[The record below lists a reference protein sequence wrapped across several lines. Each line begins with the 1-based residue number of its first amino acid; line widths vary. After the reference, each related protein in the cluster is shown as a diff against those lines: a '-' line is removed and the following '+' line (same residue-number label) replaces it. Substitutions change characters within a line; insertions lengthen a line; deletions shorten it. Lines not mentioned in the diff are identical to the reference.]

1 MKQSITIYIN
11 GQKVQR
17 DVPDD
22 LALIDFLQEDLGLTG
37 TKLCCGIGVCRAC
50 TVAVRRTPQSLPQPL
65 LACSTPAVLLDGE
78 SITTIEGIGQPA
90 QLDRIQQVFLDHF
103 AFQCGYCT
111 PGQICSAV
119 GLANEGRASSRAE
132 IQEMMSGN
140 LCRCGAYSNI
150 LAAVEEVLPEM
161 RQAQSPRTC
170 LLYTSPSPRDATL
183 SRMPSSA

>member
-1 MKQSITIYIN
+1 MNQSITIHIN

-17 DVPDD
+17 EVPDD

-111 PGQICSAV
+111 PGFVMATHMLLERLR
-119 GLANEGRASSRAE
+119 LAPIPEAQLDAAMADACGAH
-132 IQEMMSGN
+132 I
-140 LCRCGAYSNI
+140 CRCTGYVRYYQAI
-150 LAAVEEVLPEM
+150 RALVLAEKG
-161 RQAQSPRTC
+161 
-170 LLYTSPSPRDATL
+170 LLQ
-183 SRMPSSA
+183 

>member
-1 MKQSITIYIN
+1 MKQSITIHIN

-17 DVPDD
+17 DVPGD

-111 PGQICSAV
+111 PGFVMATHMLLERLR
-119 GLANEGRASSRAE
+119 LAPIPEPQLDAAIADACGAH
-132 IQEMMSGN
+132 I
-140 LCRCGAYSNI
+140 CRCTGY
-150 LAAVEEVLPEM
+150 V
-161 RQAQSPRTC
+161 RYYQAIRALVVAEKG
-170 LLYTSPSPRDATL
+170 LLQ
-183 SRMPSSA
+183 

>member
-111 PGQICSAV
+111 PGFVMATHMLLERLR
-119 GLANEGRASSRAE
+119 LAPIPETQLDAAIADACGAH
-132 IQEMMSGN
+132 I
-140 LCRCGAYSNI
+140 CRCTGY
-150 LAAVEEVLPEM
+150 V
-161 RQAQSPRTC
+161 RYYQAIRALVVAEKG
-170 LLYTSPSPRDATL
+170 LLQ
-183 SRMPSSA
+183 

>member
-1 MKQSITIYIN
+1 MKQSITIHIN

-111 PGQICSAV
+111 PGFVMATHMLLERLRLAPIPETQLDAV
-119 GLANEGRASSRAE
+119 IADACGAH
-132 IQEMMSGN
+132 I
-140 LCRCGAYSNI
+140 CRCTGY
-150 LAAVEEVLPEM
+150 V
-161 RQAQSPRTC
+161 RYYQAIRALVVAEKG
-170 LLYTSPSPRDATL
+170 LLQ
-183 SRMPSSA
+183 